1 MSFYVLGSEPIYNYV
16 ANTYRWSFYNT
27 FDLQQY
33 QQCTGE
39 VRYALSVNFKNS
51 EVVYT
56 TKNETYYQPE
66 RNDRQYALRQ
76 RSQGIKKQPIIRRT
90 QAVEHTRHNKET
102 MKSQFVRYNKDIKPG
117 KNHRVLY
124 SE

>member
-1 MSFYVLGSEPIYNYV
+1 MSFYVLGSEPVYNYV

-39 VRYALSVNFKNS
+39 VRYALSVNFKNN

-56 TKNETYYQPE
+56 SKNEAPTE
-66 RNDRQYALRQ
+66 VEIMEIEKIV
-76 RSQGIKKQPIIRRT
+76 IKRLWHYFNN
-90 QAVEHTRHNKET
+90 QAV
-102 MKSQFVRYNKDIKPG
+102 VI
-117 KNHRVLY
+117 
-124 SE
+124 SENFEAINTLAQAKWKGE

>member
-1 MSFYVLGSEPIYNYV
+1 MSFYVLGSEPIYNCV

-56 TKNETYYQPE
+56 TKNETPTEVEIVEIEEIVIKRLWHYLNNQVATILENFEEINAIAKNKWE
-66 RNDRQYALRQ
+66 R
-76 RSQGIKKQPIIRRT
+76 
-90 QAVEHTRHNKET
+90 E
-102 MKSQFVRYNKDIKPG
+102 
-117 KNHRVLY
+117 
-124 SE
+124 

>member
-56 TKNETYYQPE
+56 TKNETPTEVEIVEIEKIVIKRLWHYFNNQAATISENFEAINAVAKNKWE
-66 RNDRQYALRQ
+66 RD
-76 RSQGIKKQPIIRRT
+76 
-90 QAVEHTRHNKET
+90 
-102 MKSQFVRYNKDIKPG
+102 
-117 KNHRVLY
+117 
-124 SE
+124 

>member
-56 TKNETYYQPE
+56 TKNETPTE
-66 RNDRQYALRQ
+66 VEIVEIEKIV
-76 RSQGIKKQPIIRRT
+76 IKRLWPYFNN
-90 QAVEHTRHNKET
+90 QAVTILENFEAINAIAKNKW
-102 MKSQFVRYNKDIKPG
+102 DG
-117 KNHRVLY
+117 D
-124 SE
+124 